1 MSKEKKDIVTFGA
14 ALFMLV
20 FGVVLTTAGF
30 IIDPAGEI
38 DDSVLYVLGQCL
50 IFSGSVLGV
59 SSYTTGKMHLIEKS
73 VDERFKKFEH
83 REVDDEIAAEENS

>member
-14 ALFMLV
+14 ALFMLA
-20 FGVVLTTAGF
+20 FGVILTTAGF
-30 IIDPAGEI
+30 IIDPAGQI

-59 SSYTTGKMHLIEKS
+59 SSYTTGKMHLIEKD
-73 VDERFKKFEH
+73 VDERFRKLKY
-83 REVDDEIAAEENS
+83 RETDDETVVEENS